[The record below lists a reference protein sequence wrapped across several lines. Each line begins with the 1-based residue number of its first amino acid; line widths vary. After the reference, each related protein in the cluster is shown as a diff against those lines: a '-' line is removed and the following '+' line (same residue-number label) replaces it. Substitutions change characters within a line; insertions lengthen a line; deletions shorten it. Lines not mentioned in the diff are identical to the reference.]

1 VGAPVPSI
9 AGADAPVGAG
19 GLRPAAYRPLRW
31 PADDAAGAPAYRAG
45 MASSSHPRTAVWA
58 SALAI
63 GLFEVI
69 GTFGAESNQPARR
82 PIDAFALLL
91 VLAGPVALAWRDRW
105 PLTAVV
111 VAEATAI
118 VYIATGYPYGPI
130 FLSAVVALFTAVQA
144 GQRRAAW
151 LLAGAG
157 YVGLIV
163 AFAVDPHDE
172 HGTGTLEL
180 AVVAGWLIVVL
191 AVSEAVRLR
200 RAQIDER
207 ERAESEER
215 QRRVGEQRLLL
226 AQELHDVLAHN
237 ISMINVQASVALHL
251 LDEQPEQA
259 RPALTTIKAASREAL
274 QELRGALDLLRNA
287 DGAPLTP
294 TPRLADLGT
303 LVDGVRQTGL
313 SVRLDEAARPTE
325 VPVAVEVAAYR
336 IVQEALTNVTRHA
349 RATEVVVRVGPGPDG
364 DGVTVEVT
372 DDGVGDTSGTG
383 PVVAGNG
390 ITGMRER
397 VAALGGTLA
406 AGRRPEGGFR
416 VVAHLPGRT
425 P

>member
-1 VGAPVPSI
+1 MAPT
-9 AGADAPVGAG
+9 
-19 GLRPAAYRPLRW
+19 
-31 PADDAAGAPAYRAG
+31 
-45 MASSSHPRTAVWA
+45 SHTRTAVWA

-63 GLFEVI
+63 GVFEVV
-69 GTFGAESNQPARR
+69 GTFGAASNQPERR
-82 PIDAFALLL
+82 SIDVLAL
-91 VLAGPVALAWRDRW
+91 VLVVAGPVALAWRDRW
-105 PLTAVV
+105 PLAAVV
-111 VAEATAI
+111 VAEVSAI
-118 VYIATGYPYGPI
+118 VYVAAGYPYGPI

-144 GQRRAAW
+144 GHRRAAW

-163 AFAVDPHDE
+163 AFAVDPRDV
-172 HGTGTLEL
+172 HGPGPLKL
-180 AVVAGWLIVVL
+180 AVVAGWLVVVL

-207 ERAESEER
+207 SRAESEER
-215 QRRVGEQRLLL
+215 QRRAGEQRLLL

-274 QELRGALDLLRNA
+274 QELRAALDLLRNA

-303 LVDGVRQTGL
+303 LVDGVRRTGL
-313 SVRLDEAARPTE
+313 AVRLDEAARPTA

-349 RATEVVVRVGPGPDG
+349 GATEVVVRLGATPDG

-372 DDGVGDTSGTG
+372 DDGAGDTGGAG

-397 VAALGGTLA
+397 AAALGGTLD
-406 AGRRPEGGFR
+406 AGRRPDGGFQ